1 MNKLDTPVNGSLPRT
16 FYTNPGTGIGIP
28 CTVLDEDGDG
38 QFLIRLDK
46 LAGEVEGW
54 VTAGDLYLEDESG
67 RYLGGPR

>member
-1 MNKLDTPVNGSLPRT
+1 MNTTEIPTQT
-16 FYTNPGTGIGIP
+16 FYTNPNTGQGIP
-28 CTVLDEDGDG
+28 CTVLDSDEDG

-54 VTAGDLYLEDESG
+54 VTAGDLYLQDESG